1 MPNADSYHRRN
12 LYILLYS
19 HLSTAPQTVKHGK
32 PIEQL
37 SLLAAAEH
45 PNGMRMCAET
55 LQTVCMRPMGWAGP
69 SHLVVAAMSSST
81 YPTGNV
87 HFLMQL
93 QPEVRKKSCV
103 SREMFH
109 TTNSFSS
116 CSSKVLRTN
125 SSRFASSSGDFTL
138 GLEAITTML
147 LRIWTP
153 KTVNSVSNVSRSRM
167 VSLAMLSKTKN
178 FRHLVFAS
186 ATATATR
193 CAASWDVNRSLVS
206 KQPGVSRSGPRIESN
221 NSGHSVTDSPLPSPT
236 AGHFSSIDLRSW
248 QTMVDLVDWLGPKRI
263 KAWASESPQKGERLP
278 VPAGGARIRPS
289 RRSSWMGWTGLGS
302 KMDDIPKVEKP
313 FWGIQQGSKHWKS
326 TKIMESWKIL
336 DGLNDF
342 LLGFQPENLP
352 TEACTPL
359 PLLSSPLLWHSQYLV
374 TFRFPYWRIRPSEKC
389 FDCNNDSHRHLSNW
403 MPAWNLSTLQNLQH
417 WYL

>member
-1 MPNADSYHRRN
+1 
-12 LYILLYS
+12 
-19 HLSTAPQTVKHGK
+19 
-32 PIEQL
+32 
-37 SLLAAAEH
+37 
-45 PNGMRMCAET
+45 
-55 LQTVCMRPMGWAGP
+55 
-69 SHLVVAAMSSST
+69 
-81 YPTGNV
+81 
-87 HFLMQL
+87 
-93 QPEVRKKSCV
+93 
-103 SREMFH
+103 MFH

-221 NSGHSVTDSPLPSPT
+221 NSAIQSQIRHCHPLQQDTSRASICGVGKPWWIW
-236 AGHFSSIDLRSW
+236 SIDLARRESKREPRSLRKKESGCRFQLVEAGSDPHAGPPGWDEPVLAQRWMIYPKLRNLFGGSNKEANIENQPKSWNHGRSW
-248 QTMVDLVDWLGPKRI
+248 MAWMISSLAFNQKSSNGSLYSTSVAFVTTLV
-263 KAWASESPQKGERLP
+263 AFS
-278 VPAGGARIRPS
+278 
-289 RRSSWMGWTGLGS
+289 
-302 KMDDIPKVEKP
+302 
-313 FWGIQQGSKHWKS
+313 
-326 TKIMESWKIL
+326 
-336 DGLNDF
+336 
-342 LLGFQPENLP
+342 
-352 TEACTPL
+352 
-359 PLLSSPLLWHSQYLV
+359 YLV

-389 FDCNNDSHRHLSNW
+389 FDCSNDSHRHLSNW